1 MARANNGY
9 ERIQHKNHKDNQAY
23 VFSDDAYVVERFY
36 TRISVVY
43 EPSTNRGE
51 EWIRNRPDRP
61 K

>member
-43 EPSTNRGE
+43 EPSTNRVL
-51 EWIRNRPDRP
+51 PQFS
-61 K
+61 